1 MLNSPRI
8 EHQMN
13 LRRVARFL
21 CPRPDERVLEIG
33 CSRGYLTR
41 LVQRFAPRT
50 RGVDL
55 NAEAIGRGVTHGLSV
70 MDAQR
75 LKFDDE
81 SFDKVFSFHC
91 IEHVP
96 DLGAAL
102 REMDRVL
109 RPGGSLLLVYPA
121 EPIRGLYVIPT
132 AWMLFGNPLR
142 ARELHLHRLTPRR
155 LQPFLAGT
163 SLTAVESRF
172 DLFVTPQFITVLRK
186 AARPVRCA
194 DLPAGPPVAALGRGV
209 SYGDCITRVGRG
221 TSGRV
226 LYQRDSRP
234 VTVWTRSTT
243 ISASLSA
250 ASCATPPSRQS
261 PF

>member
-1 MLNSPRI
+1 VIDYQSEKYALLNSPRI
-8 EHQMN
+8 EHGMN

-21 CPRPDERVLEIG
+21 HPQPNDRVLEVG

-41 LVQRFAPRT
+41 LVQRSAPHT
-50 RGVDL
+50 RGVDI

-109 RPGGSLLLVYPA
+109 KPGGSLLLVYPA

-132 AWMLFGNPLR
+132 AWRLFGNPLR
-142 ARELHLHRLTPRR
+142 ARQLHLHQLSPRR
-155 LQPFLAGT
+155 LARFLAGT
-163 SLTAVESRF
+163 SLAIVESTIE
-172 DLFVTPQFITVLRK
+172 LLVTPQFITLLRK
-186 AARPVRCA
+186 
-194 DLPAGPPVAALGRGV
+194 PAGPTPARRWRAWPTSAHTVAA
-209 SYGDCITRVGRG
+209 TE
-221 TSGRV
+221 
-226 LYQRDSRP
+226 
-234 VTVWTRSTT
+234 
-243 ISASLSA
+243 
-250 ASCATPPSRQS
+250 ATA
-261 PF
+261 